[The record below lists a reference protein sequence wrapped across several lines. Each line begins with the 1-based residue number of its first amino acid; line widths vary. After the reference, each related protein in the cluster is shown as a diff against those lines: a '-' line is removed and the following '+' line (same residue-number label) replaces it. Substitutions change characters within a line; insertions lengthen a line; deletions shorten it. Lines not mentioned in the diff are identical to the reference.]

1 MEMKNIFRFV
11 YGLVLLSLIYLMAIG
26 CNQEKE
32 SEIEVTKSRVK
43 MLEQRIE
50 ALENDM
56 NEKDILIY
64 ELSENISLDDT
75 SYNSET
81 YFYE

>member
-1 MEMKNIFRFV
+1 METKNIFRFV

-56 NEKDILIY
+56 IEKDILIY

>member
-1 MEMKNIFRFV
+1 MKNIFRFV

-56 NEKDILIY
+56 IEKDVLIY

>member
-56 NEKDILIY
+56 IEKDILIY

-81 YFYE
+81 YFY

>member
-56 NEKDILIY
+56 IEKDVLIY

>member
-11 YGLVLLSLIYLMAIG
+11 YGLVLLSLIYLMATG
-26 CNQEKE
+26 CNKEKE

-56 NEKDILIY
+56 IEKDVLIY
-64 ELSENISLDDT
+64 ELSENNSLDDT

>member
-1 MEMKNIFRFV
+1 MKNIFRFV

-56 NEKDILIY
+56 IEKDILIY

>member
-1 MEMKNIFRFV
+1 MKNIFRFV

>member
-56 NEKDILIY
+56 IEKDILIY